1 MKNRDTLLLYSLNY
15 SPELTGIGK
24 YNGEMVKWF
33 ADKDDSMKVI
43 CAAPYYPEWQCHSD
57 YSNKVYQTE
66 QSGNISVTRCPHYI
80 PKSPTTI
87 KRLMHLISFALT
99 SAVPLFFSCWRKP
112 RVLMVVQPT
121 LFCTPLALLFCK
133 LFGIKSLLHVQD
145 FELDAMFGLS
155 MSKSN
160 GQGRLARLAFRVERF
175 ILRSFD
181 AVSTISHSMMARAQ
195 SKGVDPERILFFP
208 NWSDTHFVHPG
219 IDGAPLRQE
228 WGVADDEKLVLYA
241 GNIGA
246 KQGLELLLDAAA
258 AMAHNRKIKFFIV
271 GSGAHK
277 EVLENQ
283 SRSRGLDNVYFKPLL
298 PWESVPTMLAAAD
311 VHLVIQ
317 RKGAADAVL
326 PSKLTNI
333 LSAGGHAVVTAEP
346 HTELGRIAA
355 KHPGIFSCVDPEN
368 LDGFLHGLESEL
380 TAASRNGVNPIAR
393 RYAETNLNQDAI
405 LTRFRSDLELL
416 VGGSIRTTSEN
427 G

>member
-1 MKNRDTLLLYSLNY
+1 MKNRDALLLYSLNY

-24 YNGEMVKWF
+24 YNGEMVNWF
-33 ADKDDSMKVI
+33 ADKGEAVRVI
-43 CAAPYYPEWQCHSD
+43 CAAPYYPEWECHAD
-57 YSNKVYQTE
+57 YSNKVYQSE
-66 QSGNISVTRCPHYI
+66 ESGHTHVTRCPHFI
-80 PKSPTTI
+80 PRNPNTI
-87 KRLMHLISFALT
+87 RRLLHLISFALS
-99 SAVPLFFSCWRKP
+99 SAIPLFFSCWRKP

-155 MSKSN
+155 MTKS
-160 GQGRLARLAFRVERF
+160 GSQGALAKLAFRVERF

-181 AVSTISHSMMARAQ
+181 AVSTISHSMMAKAQ

-208 NWSDTHFVHPG
+208 NWSDTQFVHPD
-219 IDGAPLRQE
+219 IDGSPLRKE
-228 WGVADDEKLVLYA
+228 WGVKDDEKLVLYA

-246 KQGLELLLDAAA
+246 KQGLELLLEAAA
-258 AMAHNRKIKFFIV
+258 ALADNNKVKFFIV

-283 SRSRGLDNVYFKPLL
+283 SRSRGLNNVYFKPLL
-298 PWESVPTMLAAAD
+298 PWEAVPTMLAAAD

-368 LDGFLHGLESEL
+368 LDAFLHGLESEL
-380 TAASRNGVNPIAR
+380 AAASQNAVNPIAR

-405 LTRFRSDLELL
+405 LARFRSDLELL

>member
-1 MKNRDTLLLYSLNY
+1 
-15 SPELTGIGK
+15 
-24 YNGEMVKWF
+24 
-33 ADKDDSMKVI
+33 
-43 CAAPYYPEWQCHSD
+43 
-57 YSNKVYQTE
+57 
-66 QSGNISVTRCPHYI
+66 
-80 PKSPTTI
+80 
-87 KRLMHLISFALT
+87 
-99 SAVPLFFSCWRKP
+99 
-112 RVLMVVQPT
+112 
-121 LFCTPLALLFCK
+121 
-133 LFGIKSLLHVQD
+133 
-145 FELDAMFGLS
+145 
-155 MSKSN
+155 
-160 GQGRLARLAFRVERF
+160 
-175 ILRSFD
+175 
-181 AVSTISHSMMARAQ
+181 
-195 SKGVDPERILFFP
+195 
-208 NWSDTHFVHPG
+208 
-219 IDGAPLRQE
+219 
-228 WGVADDEKLVLYA
+228 
-241 GNIGA
+241 
-246 KQGLELLLDAAA
+246 LLDAAA

-380 TAASRNGVNPIAR
+380 AAASRNGVNPIAR